1 MNGGYSLTYNEARKI
16 LHPNTTLTALAEI
29 EYYAGFNGEEAKRKM
44 VDEACLVA
52 CEALD
57 IVSKLS
63 ICINCENFSH
73 LDNEEDTV
81 CLAGAGLV
89 CKENQGCIYFKH
101 KLNQT

>member
-57 IVSKLS
+57 IVSKHLKFY
-63 ICINCENFSH
+63 ILLKILGWFSKIGSN
-73 LDNEEDTV
+73 DYT
-81 CLAGAGLV
+81 
-89 CKENQGCIYFKH
+89 ISRFFFR
-101 KLNQT
+101 